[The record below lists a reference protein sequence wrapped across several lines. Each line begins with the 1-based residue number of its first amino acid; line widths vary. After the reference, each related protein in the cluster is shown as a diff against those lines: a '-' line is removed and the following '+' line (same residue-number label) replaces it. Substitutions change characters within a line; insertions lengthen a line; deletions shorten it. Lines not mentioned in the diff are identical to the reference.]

1 LLSQCDS
8 SMLRGRLA
16 IEEFENLASR
26 VRNVTYP
33 TQIEKNIVIN
43 TEQIPFYSYLQVGPY
58 GNYEEKI

>member
-1 LLSQCDS
+1 
-8 SMLRGRLA
+8 MLRGRLA